1 MLLLSMKIYLSLL
14 WGISALFSKESV
26 GASIPETSNLYP
38 TAVMTTKQPNS
49 ADVVYNGT
57 EAQPETWK
65 PTYKPAEVSEGTA
78 AETTVPPT
86 AISHRSELSNGNVTG
101 SVTRNAEATAAGSS
115 GPQLLHTLTAVTT
128 RGAEAQT
135 SPNMMITETTKPTRD
150 LFNHPTPTTLTGL
163 TSSSAVSW
171 LQPTSPAEP
180 EVTSNASFAPADPT
194 QFPHPIQ
201 NLSSPSTSATFTVR
215 GTPTSEAAPASDPT
229 SLHVTTSE
237 TSTNNTELSSTS
249 QPISVTTAPFST
261 SKLIDTGG
269 LSSTTEPISFSTGS
283 ANTITAAVSTSP
295 AGIFIHRVTKR
306 LPFLTTESTPA
317 TTKASK
323 SPPSTEAQTCSTRGV
338 VKHCLIALTSL
349 AGLATIFMVS
359 TIILCTRLS
368 ARKYKVKKPQQAT
381 EMMCISALLPDRSY
395 TYTRQHNPVANGV
408 LVIHSSGDS
417 NEDGGDNLTLSS
429 FLPENDH
436 YV

>member
-1 MLLLSMKIYLSLL
+1 MKIYLSLL

-26 GASIPETSNLYP
+26 GASIPETTNLYP
-38 TAVMTTKQPNS
+38 TAVMTTKQPSS
-49 ADVVYNGT
+49 ADVVFDGT
-57 EAQPETWK
+57 EVQPETWE

-86 AISHRSELSNGNVTG
+86 AISHRGELSNGNVTG

-115 GPQLLHTLTAVTT
+115 GPRLLHTPTAVTT

-150 LFNHPTPTTLTGL
+150 LFNHPTPTT
-163 TSSSAVSW
+163 SSSATAEAVSW

-180 EVTSNASFAPADPT
+180 EVTSNASFTPADPT

-201 NLSSPSTSATFTVR
+201 NLSSPSASAAFTVR

-229 SLHVTTSE
+229 SLHVTTSG

-261 SKLIDTGG
+261 T
-269 LSSTTEPISFSTGS
+269 LSSTAEPISFSTGS
-283 ANTITAAVSTSP
+283 ASTVTAAVSTSP

-306 LPFLTTESTPA
+306 LPFLTTGSTPA
-317 TTKASK
+317 TTKPSK

-338 VKHCLIALTSL
+338 VKQCLVALTSL

-359 TIILCTRLS
+359 TIILCAKLS
-368 ARKYKVKKPQQAT
+368 ARKYKVRKPQQAT
-381 EMMCISALLPDRSY
+381 EMMCISSLLPDRSY